1 MNILKTIFGSS
12 NKNEHLSAKAF
23 APQETSVVESLPE
36 NTPPIELFID
46 NEPPQG
52 QQQKTPSDSK
62 SKISTFLERN
72 YHSIGI
78 NDGYEYHSFE
88 TLETGKKK
96 IRAEFQL
103 IIDQMIQEK
112 SERRLQ
118 LKMMIVN
125 VEKIADET
133 RRNLELTIDELNT
146 SIELLNKQKELS
158 SENEGWVMNAIH
170 SYHQGFVQ
178 GLNDFIASE
187 SLLNSIKNF

>member
-1 MNILKTIFGSS
+1 MNILKSIFGSS
-12 NKNEHLSAKAF
+12 SKNEHLSAETF
-23 APQETSVVESLPE
+23 APLSSSVVESPHE
-36 NTPPIELFID
+36 NNPPIDLFID

-52 QQQKTPSDSK
+52 DQQKIGSESK

-96 IRAEFQL
+96 IRSEFQL

-146 SIELLNKQKELS
+146 SIELLHKQKELS

-187 SLLNSIKNF
+187 NLLNSIKNF

>member
-1 MNILKTIFGSS
+1 MNIFKRLFDNSS
-12 NKNEHLSAKAF
+12 NNEHLSAETF
-23 APQETSVVESLPE
+23 APQATSVVESQPE
-36 NTPPIELFID
+36 NTPPIDLFID
-46 NEPPQG
+46 REPPQG
-52 QQQKTPSDSK
+52 EQQKIASESK
-62 SKISTFLERN
+62 SKISAFLERN
-72 YHSIGI
+72 YLSIGI

-88 TLETGKKK
+88 TLENGKKK

-103 IIDQMIQEK
+103 IIDQIIQEK

-146 SIELLNKQKELS
+146 SIELLYKQKELS
-158 SENEGWVMNAIH
+158 SENEGWVMIAIH

-187 SLLNSIKNF
+187 NLLNSIKNF

>member
-1 MNILKTIFGSS
+1 MSILRTIFGSS
-12 NKNEHLSAKAF
+12 NKNEHSSSETF
-23 APQETSVVESLPE
+23 APLTSSVVESQHE
-36 NTPPIELFID
+36 NTPPIDLFID

-52 QQQKTPSDSK
+52 EQQKIASESK

-72 YHSIGI
+72 YHSIGF
-78 NDGYEYHSFE
+78 NDGYEYHSYE
-88 TLETGKKK
+88 TLEIGKKK
-96 IRAEFQL
+96 IRSEFQL
-103 IIDQMIQEK
+103 IIDQMIIEK
-112 SERRLQ
+112 SEKRLQ

-146 SIELLNKQKELS
+146 SIELLYKQKELS
-158 SENEGWVMNAIH
+158 SENEGWVMSAIH

-187 SLLNSIKNF
+187 NLLGSINNF

>member
-1 MNILKTIFGSS
+1 MNILKNLFGGSRKTEQS
-12 NKNEHLSAKAF
+12 ESTTF
-23 APQETSVVESLPE
+23 ASPVTTVVEAQPE
-36 NTPPIELFID
+36 NIPPVDLFID
-46 NEPPQG
+46 NEPPHG
-52 QQQKTPSDSK
+52 DQQKIGSESK

-96 IRAEFQL
+96 IRSEFQL

-146 SIELLNKQKELS
+146 SIELLYKQKELS

-187 SLLNSIKNF
+187 NLLNSIKNF